1 MAVQKATG
9 HEAAPLTALGARKA
23 QQSKGFTQEHSPPT
37 IDEQRKEKVIQLLE
51 WEHLPAWKQRGCEHL
66 RTGYRPVRAS
76 LWSCLHSWSYLHN
89 ETINIFTHVVGAVIF
104 LALPLYVFRT
114 EIPPRYKVATMGDI
128 IVCSIYFLGVG
139 VCFTL
144 STMFHTFMCHSE
156 AAYSLGVKLDYQG
169 IILLIWGA
177 NIALIYYSMPCDL
190 SARIAYWTFNS
201 ILAGLCSYA
210 TFHPSIGGAHTG
222 HARAILFATFG
233 FCAVVAPNLIGLLKH
248 GFEEQ
253 NRRVGLN
260 WIAATTLFNSTG
272 VVVYASKF
280 PEKWYPRVFDIFGAS
295 HQIMHIMAVSAAL
308 AFAKAMLQAFDLH
321 HQNPQ
326 ICVRDESDLH
336 FE

>member
-1 MAVQKATG
+1 
-9 HEAAPLTALGARKA
+9 
-23 QQSKGFTQEHSPPT
+23 
-37 IDEQRKEKVIQLLE
+37 
-51 WEHLPAWKQRGCEHL
+51 
-66 RTGYRPVRAS
+66 S

-89 ETINIFTHVVGAVIF
+89 ETVNIFTHVVGAVIF

-114 EIPPRYKVATMGDI
+114 EIPPRYKVATTADI
-128 IVCSIYFLGVG
+128 LVCSIYFLGVG

-156 AAYSLGVKLDYQG
+156 AVYSLGVKLDYQG

-177 NIALIYYSMPCDL
+177 NIALVYYSMPCDF
-190 SARIAYWTFNS
+190 SGRVAYWTFNTV
-201 ILAGLCSYA
+201 LAGLCSYA
-210 TFHPSIGGAHTG
+210 TFHPSIGSAQTA

-253 NRRVGLN
+253 SRRVGLN

-272 VVVYASKF
+272 VVVYAVKF
-280 PEKWYPRVFDIFGAS
+280 PEKWYPRIFDIFGAS
-295 HQIMHIMAVSAAL
+295 HQIMHVMAVSAAL

-321 HQNPQ
+321 HQNPRA
-326 ICVRDESDLH
+326 CAGDASCLH
-336 FE
+336 PE